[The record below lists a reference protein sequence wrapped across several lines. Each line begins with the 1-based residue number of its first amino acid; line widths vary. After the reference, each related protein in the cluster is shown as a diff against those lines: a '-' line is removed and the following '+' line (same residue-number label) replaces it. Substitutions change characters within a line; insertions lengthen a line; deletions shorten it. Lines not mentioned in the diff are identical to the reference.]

1 MDTEIKV
8 TSAVVPR
15 TYPIPS
21 VIEDLSLWPIYK
33 MYQDKDA
40 FMQQVQAFTVERIC
54 QQKKGGS
61 LSDKI
66 AAVLYN
72 ERARIIE
79 NPWKVDPPDEM
90 DFWSDT
96 RKRLLRGYKNDQLT
110 EAEAEVYYKE
120 LLDRIIQ
127 RYVREITG
135 NFKIPTYKL
144 ARKVLPMLFSAILNT
159 TTLRRS
165 NLTEKIRIVGAIDEM
180 RSLVTKGT
188 VVLVPTHFS
197 NLDSILVGWAA
208 DRVGMAAFSYGA
220 GLNLY
225 NSKIMAY
232 FFGRLGAYTLD
243 RRKKNDFYLES
254 LKSFS
259 QLSIERGV
267 HTLFFPGGT
276 RSRSGHLESK
286 VKLGL
291 LGTAIDAQNAV
302 YERAEENKIY
312 IIPVVLNYHFVLEA
326 KSLIEQYLK
335 YTGKELYLAEGD
347 GFGGFWKI
355 LKFLR
360 QFVSNSSEIIVN
372 FGKPMDVMG
381 NFVDSDGNSL
391 DKKGRHIDVK
401 EYFISGGELKYDRQR
416 NEVYTKQLADKIVER
431 YYVEN
436 IVLSSHIVAFT
447 AFNIIKKNFPNLD
460 LYGVLRLPREDRI
473 IPKGLL
479 YKNLERLR
487 TELRNLAAQGAVQ
500 LSDTVLNLS
509 VEELVKH
516 GIKNVGAFHIKKPL
530 KVNSDYR
537 AVPGSREGDFE
548 CQDLKLLYYYH
559 NRMEGYDL
567 AKFIETN

>member
-1 MDTEIKV
+1 MDDTELS
-8 TSAVVPR
+8 TSSAVVPR

-33 MYQDKDA
+33 MYQDKEA
-40 FMQQVQAFTVERIC
+40 FMQQVQDFTAARIL
-54 QQKKGGS
+54 QQRKGGQ

-66 AAVLYN
+66 ASVLFN

-96 RKRLLRGYKNDQLT
+96 RKRLLKGYKNDQLSEIEI
-110 EAEAEVYYKE
+110 EAYYKE
-120 LLDRIIQ
+120 VLDRIIQ

-135 NFKIPTYKL
+135 NFRISTYKL

-165 NLTEKIRIVGAIDEM
+165 KLTEKLRIAGAIDEM

-197 NLDSILVGWAA
+197 NLDSILIGWAA

-302 YERAEENKIY
+302 YERGEENKIY

-335 YTGKELYLAEGD
+335 YTGKELYLAESN

-381 NFVDSDGNSL
+381 NFVDKEGNSL
-391 DKKGRHIDVK
+391 DKTNRHVDVK
-401 EYFISGGELKYDRQR
+401 EYFISNKELKYDRQR
-416 NEVYTKQLADKIVER
+416 NEVYTKQLAAKIVER

-436 IVLSSHIVAFT
+436 IVLSSHLVAFT
-447 AFNIIKKNFPNLD
+447 AFNIIRKRFSNLD
-460 LYGVLRLPREDRI
+460 LYAALRLPREDRT
-473 IPKGLL
+473 IPKELL
-479 YKNLERLR
+479 YKNLKKLIA
-487 TELRNLAAQGAVQ
+487 ELQ
-500 LSDTVLNLS
+500 NLS
-509 VEELVKH
+509 GQGLLQISDSVLHLPIEELVQH
-516 GIKNVGAFHIKKPL
+516 GIENVGAFHIKKPL
-530 KVNSDYR
+530 MVNK
-537 AVPGSREGDFE
+537 EGDFE
-548 CQDLKLLYYYH
+548 SQDLKLLYYYH
-559 NRMEGYDL
+559 NRMEGYEL
-567 AKFIETN
+567 SKYIETT